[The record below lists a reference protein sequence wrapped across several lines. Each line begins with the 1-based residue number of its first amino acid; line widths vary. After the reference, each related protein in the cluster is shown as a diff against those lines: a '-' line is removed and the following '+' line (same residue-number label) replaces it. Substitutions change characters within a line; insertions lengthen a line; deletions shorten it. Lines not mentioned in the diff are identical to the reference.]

1 MKLPIL
7 TGFTIMVLAL
17 LTNVE
22 AKLFTSITSKSFEEG
37 ANPIQFNYGVA
48 VSDVDGDGDFE
59 FIVAGYGTNLGAGA
73 PNLVLSYNKKTGK
86 LENLAIDD
94 TKSPYYNIRND
105 KGKAIGVAACDVDGD
120 GREEIYFLNTNT
132 YSGASDTGELD
143 KLFRFNDE
151 TGKFEDILTKDYNI
165 GVLENLAGRSVA
177 CIDRKGDGKYGI
189 YLANYA
195 ARSNGVLVGAH
206 TILEMDESRSSGNKI
221 FLKNVGEEAGVQQF
235 TGGRGV
241 TIGPIVSNY
250 SDIFCDNERGSNFL
264 WENNGYGKFN
274 DIAKEVEIP
283 DSNQNGR
290 GVTLSDFNNDGKID
304 IAYGNWNGPHRLYL
318 QQGIGGFENDVLI
331 EKIKF
336 KNIATGTEYENPTP
350 IRTVIAMDFDNDGN
364 QELFM
369 NNIDYQSRGAPNSVH
384 SVINSPNG
392 DPEIQTLDVGDAIE
406 VNGHGTGG
414 AVADMDGDGQV
425 ELLLSHGESASEPL
439 TMYSVTEGN
448 ANNYIRI
455 FVKHKTGAPARGSSV
470 RLFLNDGS
478 SQMRVIDA
486 GSGYLCQ
493 MEPVAHFGLGS
504 KVPTSMTIEVR
515 WPDGVTRSFDVS
527 NQINKQFTVQHPSV
541 CNGSNFCS

>member
-1 MKLPIL
+1 MLSTTRHFLIIGL
-7 TGFTIMVLAL
+7 IFFS
-17 LTNVE
+17 NVE
-22 AKLFTSITSKSFEEG
+22 SKLFTSITSKSFEEG
-37 ANPIQFNYGVA
+37 ANPIQYNYGVA
-48 VSDVDGDGDFE
+48 VSDVDGDGNFE
-59 FIVAGYGTNLGAGA
+59 FIVAGYGTNFGAGA
-73 PNLVLSYNKKTGK
+73 PNLVLSYNKRTGK

-94 TKSPYYNIRND
+94 PESPYYEIRND

-177 CIDRKGDGKYGI
+177 CIDRKGTGKYGI

-206 TILEMDESRSSGNKI
+206 TILEMDENRSFGNKI
-221 FLKNVGEEAGVQQF
+221 FLKNVGEEVGVQQF

-241 TIGPIVSNY
+241 TVGPIVSNY

-264 WENNGYGKFN
+264 WENNGYGQFENIAN
-274 DIAKEVEIP
+274 DVEIP
-283 DSNQNGR
+283 DSNENGR
-290 GVTLSDFNNDGKID
+290 GVTLSDFNNDGIID

-318 QQGIGGFENDVLI
+318 QQRINGYENDELI
-331 EKIKF
+331 ETIKF
-336 KNIATGTEYENPTP
+336 KNVAMGSDYENPTP

-369 NNIDYQSRGAPNSVH
+369 NNIDYRSRGAPNSVH
-384 SVINSPNG
+384 SVINSPNE
-392 DPEIQTLDVGDAIE
+392 DVPVIKTLDVGDAIE

-439 TMYSVTEGN
+439 TLYDVTEGYG
-448 ANNYIRI
+448 NNYLRV
-455 FVKHKTGAPARGSSV
+455 FVEHKTRAPARGSSV

-504 KVPTSMTIEVR
+504 KVPRSMTIEVR
-515 WPDGVTRSFDVS
+515 WPDGITRSFDVS
-527 NQINKQFTVQHPSV
+527 NQMNKQFTATYPLV
-541 CNGSNFCS
+541 